1 MADGELEVIGGEL
14 LDSKDVLSCCLV
26 EGLLKDKEPS
36 TCLTGERVSIPVYI
50 ISCCFSFKVC

>member
-1 MADGELEVIGGEL
+1 MADGELGLIGGEL

-36 TCLTGERVSIPVYI
+36 TGLTGESFNTSIHNQLLFFI
-50 ISCCFSFKVC
+50 